1 MGSHGTGSVYQ
12 WEMDPTI
19 TIVVSGNILS
29 FLGGE
34 VGTWITFSESY
45 VYHISLYQFPPQRWA
60 LKKKTHTINYASKG
74 GYGHDDGGADPSRL
88 HDLLPLLRQVATT
101 RTSLFQTMLKK
112 KKNIFKN
119 ILNMWNRAT

>member
-1 MGSHGTGSVYQ
+1 MGSQGTGSVYQ

-60 LKKKTHTINYASKG
+60 LKKKDTY
-74 GYGHDDGGADPSRL
+74 Y
-88 HDLLPLLRQVATT
+88 
-101 RTSLFQTMLKK
+101 
-112 KKNIFKN
+112 
-119 ILNMWNRAT
+119 